1 MSEILVKLEASPV
14 RRVFGTA
21 MLVGLG
27 AVILYI
33 SAVSPPSNI
42 FAIALLIAISAGFF
56 WAGKRLYEVTA
67 DAIILTREDI
77 TTASGRLLCRIDEID
92 KVDKGFFAFKPTNG
106 FLILLKAP
114 SDRSWAPGLWWH
126 LGKRIGIGGVTSPRQ
141 AKEMAAIISMMLIEQ
156 SNDNQ

>member
-1 MSEILVKLEASPV
+1 MSEILVKLEVAPA
-14 RRVFGTA
+14 RRIFGVG

-27 AVILYI
+27 VVILYI

-42 FAIALLIAISAGFF
+42 FSIALLIAISAGFF
-56 WAGKRLYEVTA
+56 WAGKRLYDVTA

-77 TTASGRLLCRIDEID
+77 TTASGRVLCRIEDIA

-106 FLILLKAP
+106 FLILLKTP
-114 SDRSWAPGLWWH
+114 SERSWAPGLWWH

-141 AKEMAAIISMMLIEQ
+141 AKEMAAIISMMVAEL
-156 SNDNQ
+156 DAAK